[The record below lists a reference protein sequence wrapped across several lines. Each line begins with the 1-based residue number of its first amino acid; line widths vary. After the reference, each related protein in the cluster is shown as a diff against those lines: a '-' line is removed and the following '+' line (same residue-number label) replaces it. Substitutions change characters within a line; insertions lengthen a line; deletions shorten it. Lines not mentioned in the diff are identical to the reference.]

1 MRQPQRLSQ
10 GEKMKILASF
20 SVNPFYG
27 EISKI
32 NSIRD
37 LHRVVHARCGL
48 LGGLD
53 DEQGFPR
60 DPESFTEDELL
71 AEFRSVS
78 RHDIIE
84 LVDSVDALKAL
95 SDDPKFLKLCE
106 EFIELNQL
114 EA

>member
-1 MRQPQRLSQ
+1 
-10 GEKMKILASF
+10 MKILASF
-20 SVNPFYG
+20 SVNPFFG
-27 EISKI
+27 EVARI

-78 RHDIIE
+78 RHDNIE
-84 LVDSVDALKAL
+84 LVESVDALKAL
-95 SDDPKFLKLCE
+95 SNDPKYLAFCDL
-106 EFIELNQL
+106 FIETNKL
-114 EA
+114 AR

>member
-1 MRQPQRLSQ
+1 
-10 GEKMKILASF
+10 MKILASF

-27 EISKI
+27 EIARI

-60 DPESFTEDELL
+60 DPESFTEEELL

-95 SDDPKFLKLCE
+95 SNDPKYLELSDL
-106 EFIELNQL
+106 FIETNKL
-114 EA
+114 AR

>member
-1 MRQPQRLSQ
+1 MRRPQRLSQ
-10 GEKMKILASF
+10 GGKMKILASF

-27 EISKI
+27 EIARI

-60 DPESFTEDELL
+60 DPESFTEEELL

-95 SDDPKFLKLCE
+95 SNDPKYLELSDL
-106 EFIELNQL
+106 FIETNKL
-114 EA
+114 AR